1 MAMKRKYPVGIQSF
15 ETIRKDGY
23 LYIDKTA
30 LVYKM
35 ITEGKPYFLSRP
47 RRFGKSLLISTLQAV
62 FEGRRDLFEAFTTEQ
77 GIQQPQLYIAQ
88 TDWKWEKHPVLRFDF
103 SKCVEYT
110 LEGLKD
116 QIRNTLS
123 QYETKYGVKAEM
135 ADNSI
140 RLEHIILAAHQ
151 QTGKRVVVLVD
162 EYDTVML
169 HNLGDT
175 AKERAIRECV
185 LGTFGLLKA
194 MDDHL
199 QFVLLTG
206 ISKFSQMGIFSRLN
220 NLMNISMQ
228 TTYDSLCGISEEELA
243 TQLRP
248 DIESLAQTNGLS
260 YDEQMAE
267 LKNMYDG
274 YHFSRRMTDLY
285 NPFSLMN
292 ALQLEDVGS
301 YWFDRGTSSALI
313 EMLAQ
318 MPSVDVASIES
329 SIYPSTM
336 FDLPFESFDDPL
348 PILYQSGYLTIKGYE
363 RSIDGY
369 QLGVPNN
376 EVRRGFA
383 ECLYKHIVG
392 KGNDLSRGVFYQAYD
407 KFRRDSNLPAFIE
420 ALKAFF
426 ASLPYPWEKD
436 NRNEHY
442 YHSLLYTLLTAFG
455 ADVRAEEPTAKGQSD
470 LVLLMPKGIYIMEL
484 KYNDTADTALAQID
498 AKGYADKYALD
509 GRPVTKI
516 GIAFSTDERNIS
528 EWKSR

>member
-15 ETIRKDGY
+15 ESIRRDGY
-23 LYIDKTA
+23 LYIDKTP
-30 LVYKM
+30 LIYKM

-77 GIQQPQLYIAQ
+77 GIHQPQLYIAQ

-103 SKCVEYT
+103 SKCAEYT

-123 QYETKYGVKAEM
+123 QYEAKYGVKAEID
-135 ADNSI
+135 DNSI
-140 RLEHIILAAHQ
+140 RLEHIILAAYQ
-151 QTGKRVVVLVD
+151 QTGKGVVVLVD

-169 HNLGDT
+169 HNLGDMT
-175 AKERAIRECV
+175 KEREIRECV

-194 MDDHL
+194 MDDYL

-228 TTYDSLCGISEEELA
+228 TAYDSLCGISEEELV

-248 DIESLAQTNGLS
+248 DIESLAQMNGLS

-267 LKNMYDG
+267 LKHMYDG

-318 MPSVDVASIES
+318 MPPVDVASIES

-369 QLGVPNN
+369 HLGVPNN

-383 ECLYKHIVG
+383 ECLYKHIAG
-392 KGNDLSRGVFYQAYD
+392 KGSDLSRGVFYQAYD
-407 KFRRDSNLPAFIE
+407 KFRRDNNLPAFIE

-426 ASLPYPWEKD
+426 ASLPYQWEKD

-455 ADVRAEEPTAKGQSD
+455 ADVRVEEPTAKGQSD

-509 GRPVTKI
+509 GRPITKI